1 MPTFC
6 LYNLTM
12 LGKVRLRRND
22 FLLFHP
28 KHYINRPDLLKISR
42 LLDRKLV
49 IFWQVASQSWDY
61 LM

>member
-49 IFWQVASQSWDY
+49 IFWQVASQS
-61 LM
+61 